1 MRCQCFNSAV
11 TANSKL
17 DYWVLHKVEAK
28 KFLNKVH
35 VLFVRSDDECSSTS
49 DESDPQPSSDSES
62 CSDDDNDGMS
72 DSDAFSCSSSGS
84 GGIRSEDEEE
94 NVLESMKV
102 DYPE

>member
-1 MRCQCFNSAV
+1 
-11 TANSKL
+11 
-17 DYWVLHKVEAK
+17 
-28 KFLNKVH
+28 
-35 VLFVRSDDECSSTS
+35 
-49 DESDPQPSSDSES
+49 
-62 CSDDDNDGMS
+62 MS